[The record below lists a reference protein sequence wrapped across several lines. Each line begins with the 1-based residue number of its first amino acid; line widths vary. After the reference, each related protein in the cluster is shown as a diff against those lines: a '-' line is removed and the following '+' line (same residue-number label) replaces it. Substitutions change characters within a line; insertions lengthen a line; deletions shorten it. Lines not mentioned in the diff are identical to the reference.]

1 MTIKDIRALYY
12 ALENAHHD
20 VMAVGF
26 GNSSARDRICFYMNY
41 KDYCRLC
48 GLIDQVIGL
57 DNGKTT
63 LFGHEIKI
71 RDELKHIYLGIEM
84 DEVKDNERNT

>member
-1 MTIKDIRALYY
+1 
-12 ALENAHHD
+12 
-20 VMAVGF
+20 
-26 GNSSARDRICFYMNY
+26 MNY